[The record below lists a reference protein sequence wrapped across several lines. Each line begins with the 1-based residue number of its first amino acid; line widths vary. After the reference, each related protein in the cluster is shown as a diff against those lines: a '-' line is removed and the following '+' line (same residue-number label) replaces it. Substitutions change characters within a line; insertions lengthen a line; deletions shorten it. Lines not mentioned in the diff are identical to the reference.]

1 MQELK
6 KHTGYKSKYR
16 SLKVVFKQHRS
27 NKDLQVEITPYSYFF
42 KRLFDFVV
50 ALTALV
56 VISPLLLL
64 LYFITKYTSKGPAL
78 YHQTRIGH
86 LGKEFHIFKFRSML
100 VDSEDSTPQLVS
112 STGEDARVTRWGRF
126 MRKHYL
132 DELPQL
138 LNVMRGD
145 MSVVGPRPER
155 KYFIDKII
163 DKGGDFTSLLQV
175 RPGITSLGQIRY
187 GYAHSVDQMIQRLKY
202 EQLYLKRVSFW
213 TDIKI
218 IVNTSASVIKAKGK

>member
-1 MQELK
+1 LQELR
-6 KHTGYKSKYR
+6 KHKDIKPKYR
-16 SLKVVFKQHRS
+16 SLKVVFKQSRS
-27 NKDLQVEITPYSYFF
+27 NNELQLEITTYSYFF

-50 ALTALV
+50 ALLALV
-56 VISPLLLL
+56 VLSPLLFI
-64 LYFITKYTSKGPAL
+64 LYFITKYTSKGPAF
-78 YHQTRIGH
+78 YYQKRIGYK
-86 LGKEFHIFKFRSML
+86 GKEFYIFKFRSMV
-100 VDSEDSTPQLVS
+100 VDSEERTPQLVS
-112 STGEDARVTRWGRF
+112 STGEDVRVTRWGRF

-155 KYFIDKII
+155 QYFIDKIL
-163 DKGGDFTSLLQV
+163 DRGGDFTSLLQM
-175 RPGITSLGQIRY
+175 RPGITSLGQIRF
-187 GYAHSVDQMIQRLKY
+187 GYAHSVDQMLQRLKY

-218 IVNTSASVIKAKGK
+218 IFNTSVSVIKAKGK